1 MNGNPPLI
9 TPPPLPPVDGPTVE
23 AVTGG
28 DVTVGT
34 DGDAVGGETMG
45 ETGDGE
51 EDSCCPPDEELGVV
65 PTSNDE
71 SVVVMET
78 SVTPDEPVDDG
89 SVTIVAV
96 EDSVDG
102 ESVAGET
109 TPPPP
114 IETVDESV
122 TIEGGATVGAS
133 VGKMTPPPPMVGNVP
148 LPPSGA
154 FGNSPLIEISV
165 TQGPSVVNPPG
176 APPAPRPPAPEPP
189 APTSRK
195 HAHH

>member
-9 TPPPLPPVDGPTVE
+9 TPPPPPPPVDEPTVE
-23 AVTGG
+23 VVTGR

-45 ETGDGE
+45 ETGDAE
-51 EDSCCPPDEELGVV
+51 EDSCCPPDGELGVV
-65 PTSNDE
+65 PVANNDE

-89 SVTIVAV
+89 SVTIVVV

-109 TPPPP
+109 TPPSP

-122 TIEGGATVGAS
+122 TIEGGVIVGAS
-133 VGKMTPPPPMVGNVP
+133 VGKMTPPPPMVGNVL
-148 LPPSGA
+148 LPPSVA

-165 TQGPSVVNPPG
+165 TQGPSVVIPPG

-189 APTSRK
+189 PPTK
-195 HAHH
+195 